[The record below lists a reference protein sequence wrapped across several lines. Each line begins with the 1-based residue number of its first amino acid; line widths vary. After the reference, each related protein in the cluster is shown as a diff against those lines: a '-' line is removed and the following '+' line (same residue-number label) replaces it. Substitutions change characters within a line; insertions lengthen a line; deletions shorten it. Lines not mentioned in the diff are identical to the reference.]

1 MSTNAQYLKPLPGTD
16 LKYYDARAAC
26 EAIAPG
32 SYDTLPYTSRILAEN
47 LVNRADNVDQAT
59 LDSWLTQL
67 IRAQAGNRLP
77 WFPRA

>member
-32 SYDTLPYTSRILAEN
+32 SHHTLPYTRRIMAAN
-47 LVNRADNVDQAT
+47 LVNPPDNVDQAT
-59 LDSWLTQL
+59 LYS
-67 IRAQAGNRLP
+67 
-77 WFPRA
+77 

>member
-32 SYDTLPYTSRILAEN
+32 SYDTLPYTSRILADN
-47 LVNRADNVDQAT
+47 LVNRADNADQAPVSYT
-59 LDSWLTQL
+59 P
-67 IRAQAGNRLP
+67 LP
-77 WFPRA
+77 LPTICSV